1 MKALKSK
8 LASELLADPAAS
20 DQFRQFL
27 VNKPAST
34 ATQRQGA
41 TGRFVVRGKNGVIQ
55 VLATVVPK
63 AAKAA

>member
-20 DQFRQFL
+20 EQLRRFL
-27 VNKPAST
+27 VNREVSG
-34 ATQRQGA
+34 QRKSPSSSGA
-41 TGRFVVRGKNGVIQ
+41 FVVRGKNGVVRVQ
-55 VLATVVPK
+55 ATIVPK